1 MAASRPRRAAPD
13 VSWGAGEVV
22 GGMIRIN
29 LLPEERRPAE
39 RTPLPRFL
47 IYVGGLLGFG
57 VAAFLVVWLYM
68 NCRTMEK
75 VKTDLIVRI
84 NSEQK
89 TIDKINELNREI
101 NSFRKRKVEIQQLY
115 RSRRRWGPILYML
128 HDDKVLPRQVWF
140 EQMEL
145 TKAAIGGR
153 DSAPAYELV
162 VSAYARGKA
171 LVAMVQGRNDFA
183 RNVANTDVYQAEF
196 EGEPAW
202 PDIGRMKELRAQTDE
217 ALPDVPTEA
226 LSFAMS
232 LKVKTGG
239 GPTRAKR

>member
-1 MAASRPRRAAPD
+1 
-13 VSWGAGEVV
+13 
-22 GGMIRIN
+22 MIRIN

-57 VAAFLVVWLYM
+57 IAAFLLVWLYM
-68 NCRTMEK
+68 NLRTMEK

-89 TIDKINELNREI
+89 TIDKIDDLNREI
-101 NSFRKRKVEIQQLY
+101 AGFRKRKVEIQQLY
-115 RSRRRWGPILYML
+115 RDRRRWGPILHML
-128 HDDKVLPRQVWF
+128 HDDKVLPRHVWF
-140 EQMEL
+140 KEMEL
-145 TKAAIGGR
+145 KKGVARGKKKEV
-153 DSAPAYELV
+153 PYELV

-183 RNVANTDVYQAEF
+183 RNIVKTEVYAAEF
-196 EGEPAW
+196 EGTPTW
-202 PDIGRMKELRAQTDE
+202 PNIGEIKTLRAQTDD

-226 LSFAMS
+226 FSFAIS
-232 LKVKTGG
+232 LKVKAGG
-239 GPTRAKR
+239 GPTRPKR

>member
-1 MAASRPRRAAPD
+1 
-13 VSWGAGEVV
+13 
-22 GGMIRIN
+22 MIRIN

-57 VAAFLVVWLYM
+57 VAAFLLVWLVM
-68 NCRTMEK
+68 NYRTMEK

-84 NSEQK
+84 NSEQR

-101 NSFRKRKVEIQQLY
+101 VGFRKRKVEIQQLY
-115 RSRRRWGPILYML
+115 RDRRRWAPILHML
-128 HDDKVLPRQVWF
+128 HDDKVLPRSVWL

-145 TKAAIGGR
+145 KKGVAGARGTAL
-153 DSAPAYELV
+153 SYVLV

-183 RNVANTDVYQAEF
+183 RNIANTDVYAAEF

-202 PDIGRMKELRAQTDE
+202 PDIGQMKSLRAQAED

-232 LKVKTGG
+232 LKVKAGG
-239 GPTRAKR
+239 VPGRAKR